1 MHRAALQ
8 VGPGRRS
15 DSATTF
21 PPLSPIHLPERPSE
35 DISRKARIDFDDSVS
50 KGSIST
56 NSKDEFSIEKRFFH
70 ERETKAER
78 ERGRGED
85 VAEEGFPGRAVSA
98 AVRSFPWR
106 EGRVSLAFT
115 ALGVEG
121 KGEVGARWGLG
132 GGGRRDVDGLAALPG
147 RRVAG

>member
-1 MHRAALQ
+1 MCTERRYKLARAVDPIAPLLF
-8 VGPGRRS
+8 RHYLRS
-15 DSATTF
+15 A
-21 PPLSPIHLPERPSE
+21 SPNDR
-35 DISRKARIDFDDSVS
+35 ARIYRG
-50 KGSIST
+50 KQGSIPT
-56 NSKDEFSIEKRFFH
+56 IPFQRDRYRRIRRKNSPSKSDFSMS
-70 ERETKAER
+70 ERQRQRER
-78 ERGRGED
+78 ERGRGE
-85 VAEEGFPGRAVSA
+85 EEGFPGRAVSA